1 MDWFTSYFLSGKNF
15 EQLAQKCVPHYST
28 LISKAVGILSQE
40 SVERIQRVFQEGKL
54 KEVVEEIQEALQK
67 SENAPLA
74 VAVIGQSG
82 SGKSSF
88 INALLG
94 LGHEEEGSAHVGV
107 VPTTMKKTPYQ
118 HPKYPSVTFW
128 DLPGT
133 GTPNSLPDPY
143 LEIVGDDDYDFF
155 IIISSSRFSSNDAL
169 LAQKIKEKGK
179 NFYFVRTMVDVELHS
194 EEKSKPI
201 SFKTERVLQQIRDDY
216 LAILSNLGVSNPCVF
231 LISNFHPDKFDF
243 PRLQETLLQDLPA
256 HKRYTFVLQLS
267 NLSDAFLE
275 VKRVILKEKIWLN
288 ALKSAALA
296 IIPFMAFFSGFDLP
310 KQEKCLKLYR
320 SYFGLDEQSVKEIA
334 QKLGTS
340 VQEIKSST
348 KSLDFWLFVKNDSI
362 AAKAMKCAESF
373 CSVNGGLRSSVFQF
387 LKVYFLRLKFINTVA
402 DDVKMLLHKTLESGS
417 LRE

>member
-1 MDWFTSYFLSGKNF
+1 
-15 EQLAQKCVPHYST
+15 
-28 LISKAVGILSQE
+28 
-40 SVERIQRVFQEGKL
+40 
-54 KEVVEEIQEALQK
+54 
-67 SENAPLA
+67 
-74 VAVIGQSG
+74 
-82 SGKSSF
+82 
-88 INALLG
+88 
-94 LGHEEEGSAHVGV
+94 
-107 VPTTMKKTPYQ
+107 MKKTPYQ
-118 HPKYPSVTFW
+118 HPTYPSVTFW

-143 LEIVGDDDYDFF
+143 LETVGDDDYDFF
-155 IIISSSRFSSNDAL
+155 IIISSSRFGSNDAL

-201 SFKTERVLQQIRDDY
+201 SFKKERVLQQIRDDY
-216 LAILSNLGVSNPCVF
+216 LAILSNIGVSNPCVF
-231 LISNFHPDKFDF
+231 LVSNFHPDKFDF

-267 NLSDAFLE
+267 NLSDAFIE

-296 IIPFMAFFSGFDLP
+296 IIPFMAFFRGFDLP
-310 KQEKCLKLYR
+310 KQEKGLNLYR

-373 CSVNGGLRSSVFQF
+373 CSVNRGFRSSIFQF
-387 LKVYFLRLKFINTVA
+387 LKIYFLCLKFINTVA
-402 DDVKMLLHKTLESGS
+402 DDVKMLLHKTLES
-417 LRE
+417 

>member
-28 LISKAVGILSQE
+28 LISNGGILSQE

-54 KEVVEEIQEALQK
+54 KEVVEEIQEALQN
-67 SENAPLA
+67 SENAPLD

-201 SFKTERVLQQIRDDY
+201 SFKKERVLQQIRDDY
-216 LAILSNLGVSNPCVF
+216 LAI
-231 LISNFHPDKFDF
+231 SNFHPDNFDF

-267 NLSDAFLE
+267 NLSDAFIE

-310 KQEKCLKLYR
+310 KQEKCLNLYR
-320 SYFGLDEQSVKEIA
+320 SYFGWDEQSVKEIA